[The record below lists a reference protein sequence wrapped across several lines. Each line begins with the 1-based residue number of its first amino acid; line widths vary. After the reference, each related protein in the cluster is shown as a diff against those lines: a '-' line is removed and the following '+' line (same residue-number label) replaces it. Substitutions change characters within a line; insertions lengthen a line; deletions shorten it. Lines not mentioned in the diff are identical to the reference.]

1 VTKAYQVILVHIEP
15 SPSQE
20 LHAGNTDSVLQG
32 FLNLPCGS
40 KILKAP
46 FPSLLTS
53 RILLLSGF
61 EFNKYVQITVRA
73 KVFSEERTKKRQL
86 SDMVFFAKPLYLLF
100 GNLNLSSFYHR
111 LTSLIQ
117 EFLLP
122 KPLSLITIRIF
133 LIIVTPFLLYSRLPF
148 RLFQSKRFYP

>member
-1 VTKAYQVILVHIEP
+1 
-15 SPSQE
+15 
-20 LHAGNTDSVLQG
+20 
-32 FLNLPCGS
+32 
-40 KILKAP
+40 
-46 FPSLLTS
+46 
-53 RILLLSGF
+53 
-61 EFNKYVQITVRA
+61 
-73 KVFSEERTKKRQL
+73 
-86 SDMVFFAKPLYLLF
+86 MVFFAKPLYLLF